1 MVAGHLQ
8 EKNGYFYMVLNT
20 TDEMGKRKTKW
31 VSTGYPIKGNKRR
44 AEIML
49 ADAKREF
56 EKAPKS
62 QKKEIL
68 FSDYM
73 RKWLEIVKN
82 EIEIDS
88 YAGYSSVIEKRIAPY
103 FDMRKVTLTGLT
115 ASDIQDFYTYGLN
128 DLHLSGNT
136 IRHFHANIS
145 KALRYAVRKDLISA
159 NPMDKVD
166 RPKAQQ
172 HVGTFYTIGE
182 VLALIDAVRGDTIE
196 FPTLMAAFYG
206 LRRSEIFG
214 LQWKSVDFISNR
226 MTIEHTV
233 TQAVIDG
240 KFIVIEKDRTKN
252 KSSCRSLPLVPQY
265 RELLLAMREQQEL
278 NRKLCGAAYHE
289 SDYVYVNDVGEPYKP
304 SYFSAHM
311 NIVLEK
317 NGLRHITP
325 HGLRHTCASL
335 LLQNGIS
342 MKEIQEWLGHSN
354 FSTTANTYAHLDVK
368 AKEISAG
375 AMVGI
380 IDIGGAL
387 NARESSNKITSEI
400 LGENCRRELAKT

>member
-62 QKKEIL
+62 QKKEML

-145 KALRYAVRKDLISA
+145 KALR
-159 NPMDKVD
+159 
-166 RPKAQQ
+166 
-172 HVGTFYTIGE
+172 
-182 VLALIDAVRGDTIE
+182 
-196 FPTLMAAFYG
+196 
-206 LRRSEIFG
+206 
-214 LQWKSVDFISNR
+214 
-226 MTIEHTV
+226 
-233 TQAVIDG
+233 
-240 KFIVIEKDRTKN
+240 
-252 KSSCRSLPLVPQY
+252 
-265 RELLLAMREQQEL
+265 
-278 NRKLCGAAYHE
+278 
-289 SDYVYVNDVGEPYKP
+289 
-304 SYFSAHM
+304 
-311 NIVLEK
+311 
-317 NGLRHITP
+317 
-325 HGLRHTCASL
+325 
-335 LLQNGIS
+335 
-342 MKEIQEWLGHSN
+342 
-354 FSTTANTYAHLDVK
+354 
-368 AKEISAG
+368 
-375 AMVGI
+375 
-380 IDIGGAL
+380 
-387 NARESSNKITSEI
+387 
-400 LGENCRRELAKT
+400 